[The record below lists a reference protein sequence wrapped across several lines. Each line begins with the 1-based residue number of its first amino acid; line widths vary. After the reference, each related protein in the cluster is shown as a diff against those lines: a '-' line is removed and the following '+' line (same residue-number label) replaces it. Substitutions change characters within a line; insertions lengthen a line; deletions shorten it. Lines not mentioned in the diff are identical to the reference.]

1 MVLRFYPTKDATLY
15 ESAPER
21 NTGIDQILE
30 LQVLAATGSAGGAAT
45 ASYASRIALN
55 FDYTAISASI
65 VALGLNPNS
74 FHYGLKLYATEPQ
87 QIPLD
92 YTIEARPLADS
103 WDMGLG
109 KSNTTPATTEGVSWY
124 YRQGK
129 NIPSTAWTTSSFTSG
144 TTGSW
149 QVKAGGGVW
158 YTASVAT
165 QSFSYTTTDI
175 DMDITSIIR
184 QVQSGSINFNG
195 LIIKRS
201 AAGEA
206 SLSTTYSSLKFYSKD
221 TNTIYSPVIEAKYDN
236 SSTNSPIAYLN
247 TDNDYNV
254 ITTNLRATYKEDSR
268 PRIRISPQYRY
279 PTRTF
284 ATSSAYLN
292 SYLLPDDTQ
301 YAIYLAK
308 SDDAIIN
315 FSQYTK
321 VSADNIGNYI
331 ELDLA
336 SFQPEQYYRLL
347 FKVPD
352 PDAVSF
358 DIIDNNFIFKVERN
372 Q

>member
-30 LQVLAATGSAGGAAT
+30 LQVLAATGSAGTAAT
-45 ASYASRIALN
+45 ASYVSRIALN

-65 VALGLNPNS
+65 VALGYNPNN
-74 FHYGLKLYATEPQ
+74 FNYGLKLYATEPQ

-92 YTIEARPLADS
+92 YTIEARPLANS
-103 WDMGLG
+103 WEMGLG
-109 KSNTTPATTEGVSWY
+109 RSNTTPATTEGVSWY

-129 NIPSTAWTTSSFTSG
+129 NVPSTAWATSSFTSG

-175 DMDITSIIR
+175 DMDITSIVR
-184 QVQSGSINFNG
+184 QVQSGSITLNG

-201 AAGEA
+201 AANEA
-206 SLSTTYSSLKFYSKD
+206 NLSTAFSSLKFYSKD
-221 TNTIYSPVIEAKYDN
+221 TNTIYSPVIEARYDD
-236 SSTNSPIAYLN
+236 STNAGSITSIN
-247 TDNDYNV
+247 TDSEYNL
-254 ITTNLRATYKEDSR
+254 IASNLRATYKEDSR
-268 PRIRISPQYRY
+268 PRLNINPQYRY
-279 PTRTF
+279 PTITF

-292 SYLLPDDTQ
+292 TYRLPTGSQ
-301 YAIYLAK
+301 YAVYLAK

-321 VSADNIGNYI
+321 ISSDSNGSYI
-331 ELDLA
+331 RLNLS

-347 FKVPD
+347 FKIPQSD
-352 PDAVSF
+352 GVSY
-358 DIIDNNFIFKVERN
+358 DIYDNNFVFKVERN